1 MPACNRIAEPVGNHV
16 REGANPVDAA
26 LGLDSGRGVVTER
39 GPMAYVRCFFF
50 SAAGNSTLLR
60 ISR

>member
-1 MPACNRIAEPVGNHV
+1 MARVECTPFLASRDANV
-16 REGANPVDAA
+16 RGEASV
-26 LGLDSGRGVVTER
+26 LTER
-39 GPMAYVRCFFF
+39 GRVFYVRCFFF